1 MAKITLTNI
10 TKQYKIKRREV
21 TALSDVSFSI
31 EESAFVA
38 LTGPSGS
45 GKSTVLQLISGIE
58 PPTSGQI
65 IIDGADLTH
74 LTNQQLTNYR
84 RQKVG
89 IIFQQFYLEPTLTL
103 RQNIELPAM
112 FFKLSAKYR
121 EQRTGELAALMGL
134 ANHLDHLPSELSG
147 GQIQRAA
154 VARALYNNPSIL
166 IADEPTSNLDHD
178 NIYTVIN
185 LFKQIQ
191 QTYGTTIIV
200 AAHDQTIAAA
210 ATQVVRL
217 EEGKVI
223 PSPLRDYTKS
233 AAAAPPQ
240 A

>member
-1 MAKITLTNI
+1 MAKITLTNVS
-10 TKQYKIKRREV
+10 KQYKIKHREV

-45 GKSTVLQLISGIE
+45 GKSTILQLISGIE

-74 LTNQQLTNYR
+74 LSNQQLTNYR

-200 AAHDQTIAAA
+200 AAHDQTIADA

-217 EEGKVI
+217 EDGKI
-223 PSPLRDYTKS
+223 IQ
-233 AAAAPPQ
+233 PPQ
-240 A
+240 PQAQQVDAPTQ